1 MILHTLG
8 RYSVLSQTWD
18 PRIRSVYIFYWLF
31 VKCWC
36 PELLVFKRG
45 SPLLRGAGLR
55 SRILVFNS
63 EPRKLWLWADVAQK
77 SDGLDDCYSTPDRCR
92 DIFFFFGSE
101 CSRFL
106 WSDRAF
112 GKVCRS
118 FLVESKMVGAW
129 RGTLL
134 SGTGVGWTVI
144 RYSGR
149 SCFWFP
155 GGVCIF
161 LCVVFARSTLLQHYR
176 PFQNL

>member
-1 MILHTLG
+1 VSLTTDFTHARKVI
-8 RYSVLSQTWD
+8 SF
-18 PRIRSVYIFYWLF
+18 PRIRYVYIFYWLF

-36 PELLVFKRG
+36 RELLVFKRG
-45 SPLLRGAGLR
+45 SPLLRGGGLR
-55 SRILVFNS
+55 SRVLVFNS
-63 EPRKLWLWADVAQK
+63 EPRKLWLWADIAQK
-77 SDGLDDCYSTPDRCR
+77 SDRLDDRYLTPDRCR
-92 DIFFFFGSE
+92 GIFFSLA
-101 CSRFL
+101 CWPSL
-106 WSDRAF
+106 LSDRAL

-149 SCFWFP
+149 CSCFWFP

-176 PFQNL
+176 SFQNL